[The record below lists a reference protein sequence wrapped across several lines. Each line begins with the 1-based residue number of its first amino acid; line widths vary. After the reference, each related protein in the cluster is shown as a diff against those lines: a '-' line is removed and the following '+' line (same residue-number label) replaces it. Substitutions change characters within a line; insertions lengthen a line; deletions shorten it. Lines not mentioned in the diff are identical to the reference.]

1 MSRFNDVD
9 LTQLPPP
16 QLVETISYEAI
27 VAELKAWVL
36 ARWNE
41 VRVARPDLP
50 PLETLT
56 LETEPIT
63 IILEALAGREVILRA
78 LVNDKARAVLLA
90 FAVGADLE
98 HIAALFG
105 VTRMIENGVAES
117 DDRLRRRVQL
127 APEAFSVAGPA
138 GAYEFHAL
146 TASLTVADAH
156 AFSPADGRVTVALA
170 GVAGAEVSDA
180 VIAAVVARF
189 ERDDLVPLTDQVSVI
204 RPERVFY
211 DVTANLLIPRGPDPE
226 LIKVAAAASLRA
238 YAADRYR
245 IARETYRVGIT
256 AALKVGGVDNV
267 VLSAP
272 SDIDCSDSQ
281 VAILRDVNL
290 TTTIL

>member
-16 QLVETISYEAI
+16 QLIETISYEAI
-27 VAELKAWVL
+27 LVELKAWVL
-36 ARWNE
+36 AKWAE

-105 VTRMIENGVAES
+105 VTRMIENGIAES
-117 DDRLRRRVQL
+117 DERLRRRVQL

-146 TASLTVADAH
+146 TASLTIADAH

-180 VIAAVVARF
+180 VIAAVVNRYD
-189 ERDDLVPLTDQVSVI
+189 RDDLVPLTDQVSVI

-211 DVTANLLIPRGPDPE
+211 DVSANLLIPRGPDPD
-226 LIKVAAAASLRA
+226 LIKVAAEASLRS
-238 YAADRYR
+238 YAAERYK

-267 VLSAP
+267 ILLAP
-272 SDIDCSDSQ
+272 GDIDCSDSQ
-281 VAILRDVNL
+281 VAVLRDVDL

>member
-9 LTQLPPP
+9 LTQLPAP
-16 QLVETISYEAI
+16 QLIDTISYEAI
-27 VAELKAWVL
+27 LAELKAWVL
-36 ARWNE
+36 MKWAE

-146 TASLTVADAH
+146 TQSLAIADAH

-170 GVAGAEVSDA
+170 GVNGAEVSDD
-180 VIAAVVARF
+180 VIAAVVKRYD
-189 ERDDLVPLTDQVSVI
+189 RDDLVPLTDQVSVI

-211 DVTANLLIPRGPDPE
+211 DVTANLLVSRGPDPE
-226 LIKVAAAASLRA
+226 LIKVVASASLRS
-238 YAADRYR
+238 YAAERYR

-267 VLSAP
+267 ILTTP
-272 SDIDCSDSQ
+272 GDIDCSDSQ
-281 VAILRDVNL
+281 VAVLRDVNL
-290 TTTIL
+290 TTTIP